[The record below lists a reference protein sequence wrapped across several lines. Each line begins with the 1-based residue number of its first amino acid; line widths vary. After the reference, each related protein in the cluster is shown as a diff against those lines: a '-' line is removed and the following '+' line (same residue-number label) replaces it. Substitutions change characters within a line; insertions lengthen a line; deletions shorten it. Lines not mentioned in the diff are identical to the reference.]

1 MSCIFHLF
9 LLTYI
14 LAGACLVVVDPH
26 NIQTAFI
33 PLVLSLI
40 GTGGVILP
48 NQVVITII
56 TPDDLIASVT
66 ALTVGLRAQA
76 QVLSLSIFYNRFVT
90 EVTKRAWKTIIPA
103 MLASGVYDP
112 VLIRGFVTNLT
123 AMPYSILAQT
133 IPQLVDNTTH
143 LELVRESTITCFEGS
158 LNYIYFI
165 TIAFGVAACIAA
177 AFMGDVSQ
185 FIDGHVAVVLE

>member
-1 MSCIFHLF
+1 M
-9 LLTYI
+9 
-14 LAGACLVVVDPH
+14 VVVDPH
-26 NIQTAFI
+26 NIYTAFV

-76 QVLSLSIFYNRFVT
+76 QVLSLSIFYSRFVT
-90 EVTKRAWKTIIPA
+90 EVTKRAWKSIIPA
-103 MLASGVYDP
+103 MVVSGVYDP
-112 VLIRGFVTNLT
+112 VLIKQFVTNLSAT
-123 AMPYSILAQT
+123 PYKILAPQ
-133 IPQLVDNTTH
+133 IPQLVNNVTNF
-143 LELVRESTITCFEGS
+143 ELVRESTIKCFDGS
-158 LNYIYFI
+158 LNFVYFI

-177 AFMGDVSQ
+177 ACMGDVSQ
-185 FIDGHVAVVLE
+185 YIDSHVAVVL